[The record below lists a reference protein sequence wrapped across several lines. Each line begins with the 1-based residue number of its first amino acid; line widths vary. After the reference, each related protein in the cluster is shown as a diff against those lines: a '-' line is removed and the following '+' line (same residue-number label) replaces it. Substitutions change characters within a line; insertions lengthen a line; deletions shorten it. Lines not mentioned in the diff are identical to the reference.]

1 MKKIVLASASPR
13 RKELLQ
19 GLGIDFTVDTL
30 NNFVEVVPEGTS
42 PRDVP
47 VLMAEGKSKGFH
59 RELAPD
65 EILIT
70 ADTVVILPGESDK
83 CLGKPHSRED
93 AIEML
98 RSLGGRWH
106 EVITAVCV
114 RTREYRNTVADCTKV
129 HFNELSGRQIE
140 YYVDN
145 FKPFDKAGAYGI
157 QEWIGYAAIDSIEGS
172 FYNVMGLP
180 VHLVYSEL
188 KKLEVF

>member
-19 GLGIDFTVDTL
+19 GLGTDFSVDTL

-42 PRDVP
+42 PWDVP

-70 ADTVVILPGESDK
+70 ADTVVILPGEPAR
-83 CLGKPHSRED
+83 CLGKPHSREE
-93 AIEML
+93 AIGML

-114 RTREYRNTVADCTKV
+114 RTREYSNTVTDCTRV
-129 HFNELSGRQIE
+129 HFNELSDSDIE
-140 YYVDN
+140 YYVDK

-157 QEWIGYAAIDSIEGS
+157 QEWIGYAAVDSIEGS

-188 KKLEVF
+188 KKLKVF